1 MEDMD
6 ETLYSEIKEN
16 QENNETQGN
25 SPESKELKTW
35 LAFKLQDGTYAIDSG
50 GVREVLRNN
59 EVFPM
64 PFIPSYIKGVLN
76 FYGKPYAVVDFMMLQ
91 NMQKTNTQLF
101 LVLNNSA
108 DIALQIDDIID
119 FYTSED
125 VEEQQILDKSDTELF
140 SQTITIGNVI
150 APVVDVQSI
159 SNKVKAEIE
168 ND

>member
-1 MEDMD
+1 MD
-6 ETLYSEIKEN
+6 ESLYDEIKES
-16 QENNETQGN
+16 QETQDKLEG
-25 SPESKELKTW
+25 STESNELKTW
-35 LAFKLQDGTYAIDSG
+35 LVFKVQDGTYAIDSG
-50 GVREVLRNN
+50 SVREVLKNN

-64 PFIPSYIKGVLN
+64 PFTPSYIKGVLN
-76 FYGKPYAVVDFMMLQ
+76 FYGKPYAVVDFMMIQ

-140 SQTITIGNVI
+140 SQTISIGKVI

>member
-50 GVREVLRNN
+50 SVREVLRNN

-64 PFIPSYIKGVLN
+64 PFTPSYIKGVLN

-150 APVVDVQSI
+150 APVIDVQSI